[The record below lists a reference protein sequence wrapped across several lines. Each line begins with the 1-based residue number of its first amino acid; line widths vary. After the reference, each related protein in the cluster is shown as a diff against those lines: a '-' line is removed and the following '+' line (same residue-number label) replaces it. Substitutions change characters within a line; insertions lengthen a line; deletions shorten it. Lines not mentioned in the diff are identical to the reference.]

1 MGRLKL
7 KTKSEV
13 TMQNFS
19 SLFDIMLLTVYVNNN
34 YIGCL
39 LRIKSVKDER
49 LLIKININDSFTTRL
64 RVLV

>member
-1 MGRLKL
+1 MLLFIVYSVGRLKL
-7 KTKSEV
+7 KTKSEL

-39 LRIKSVKDER
+39 LRINRTKCQR
-49 LLIKININDSFTTRL
+49 
-64 RVLV
+64 

>member
-1 MGRLKL
+1 MLLLLFIVHSVGRLKL

-39 LRIKSVKDER
+39 LRINRTKCQR
-49 LLIKININDSFTTRL
+49 
-64 RVLV
+64 

>member
-1 MGRLKL
+1 MLLLLFTVYSVGRLKL

-39 LRIKSVKDER
+39 LRINLTKCQR
-49 LLIKININDSFTTRL
+49 
-64 RVLV
+64 

>member
-1 MGRLKL
+1 MLLLLFTVYSVSRLKL

-39 LRIKSVKDER
+39 LRINLTKCQR
-49 LLIKININDSFTTRL
+49 
-64 RVLV
+64 

>member
-1 MGRLKL
+1 MLLLLFIVYSVGRLKL

-39 LRIKSVKDER
+39 LRINRTKCQR
-49 LLIKININDSFTTRL
+49 
-64 RVLV
+64 

>member
-1 MGRLKL
+1 MLLFIVYSVGRLKL

-19 SLFDIMLLTVYVNNN
+19 SLFDIMLLTVYMNNS

-39 LRIKSVKDER
+39 LRINRTKCR
-49 LLIKININDSFTTRL
+49 R
-64 RVLV
+64 

>member
-1 MGRLKL
+1 MLLLLFIVYSVGRLKL

-19 SLFDIMLLTVYVNNN
+19 SLFDIMLLTVYVNNS

-39 LRIKSVKDER
+39 LRINRTKCQR
-49 LLIKININDSFTTRL
+49 
-64 RVLV
+64 